1 MKNKALYS
9 PAGLATVAVGLII
22 VITLIS
28 LLPRLRLDLTQ
39 QNLYTLSDA
48 TRDIVSDLDRPLE
61 LTFFYS
67 EEAASEVPQVRT
79 YAQRVQEML
88 REIVIASDG
97 MLSLEMIDPEPF
109 SAEEDL
115 ATAYGIQSV
124 PLAQGRESVYFGVVA
139 SDPSTAEDG
148 EPGVYETIPLI
159 RPDQEEFLEYEFA
172 RLITR
177 VIDPDPTVVGLITSL
192 DIDGGF
198 NPATNQASRAWAVMD
213 TVRYMYDVER
223 LQLDVEE
230 IGENIDILM
239 IVHPQDLPEQT
250 LYAIDQ
256 FVLRGG
262 RAIVF
267 VDPNSDTQTQIA
279 MSGGGFRDTMASDLP
294 GLLEAWGVDYNPE
307 QVVTDSEL
315 ALYVTLQAG
324 QRPVAHYGML
334 GIQREGFADDIVSG
348 QLEVMNMSSTGSLSP
363 IESASTT
370 FDPLIQ
376 TSEQTMLMAPG
387 FFSEMGDPTLLIDE
401 FESENR
407 RHTLAARVSGPAQT
421 AFPQGVPVEPEPA
434 PVTIGAPAT
443 EASDDPLSAAEE
455 TEEPAEAEVTYRMPD
470 NHLSE
475 SDGDIAVI
483 VVADSDVLADRMW
496 AQSQQIA
503 GQRVINA
510 FASNGDFMI
519 NALDN
524 LSGSTELVNIRSRG
538 RYARPFTRVLDLQRE
553 ADERLRAEETRL
565 LERLSQTEQQL
576 MALNQEGSTGI
587 SPEQEA
593 QIEQFLQLQLET
605 RRELRDVQF
614 RLNQEIDRL
623 GTVLQIINTWLIPA
637 LLIIVVL
644 TVSLL
649 KSRRRRRFAHAR

>member
-9 PAGLATVAVGLII
+9 PAGLATVAVGLVI

-115 ATAYGIQSV
+115 ATTYGIQSV

-139 SDPSTAEDG
+139 SDPSTVEDG

-294 GLLEAWGVDYNPE
+294 GLL
-307 QVVTDSEL
+307 
-315 ALYVTLQAG
+315 
-324 QRPVAHYGML
+324 
-334 GIQREGFADDIVSG
+334 
-348 QLEVMNMSSTGSLSP
+348 
-363 IESASTT
+363 
-370 FDPLIQ
+370 
-376 TSEQTMLMAPG
+376 
-387 FFSEMGDPTLLIDE
+387 
-401 FESENR
+401 
-407 RHTLAARVSGPAQT
+407 
-421 AFPQGVPVEPEPA
+421 
-434 PVTIGAPAT
+434 
-443 EASDDPLSAAEE
+443 
-455 TEEPAEAEVTYRMPD
+455 
-470 NHLSE
+470 
-475 SDGDIAVI
+475 
-483 VVADSDVLADRMW
+483 
-496 AQSQQIA
+496 
-503 GQRVINA
+503 
-510 FASNGDFMI
+510 
-519 NALDN
+519 
-524 LSGSTELVNIRSRG
+524 
-538 RYARPFTRVLDLQRE
+538 
-553 ADERLRAEETRL
+553 
-565 LERLSQTEQQL
+565 
-576 MALNQEGSTGI
+576 
-587 SPEQEA
+587 
-593 QIEQFLQLQLET
+593 
-605 RRELRDVQF
+605 
-614 RLNQEIDRL
+614 
-623 GTVLQIINTWLIPA
+623 
-637 LLIIVVL
+637 
-644 TVSLL
+644 
-649 KSRRRRRFAHAR
+649 